1 MTCQRLTTDQAEILQ
16 VNKLSQGY
24 ICIKCA
30 HHANGRFDYDSS
42 LSRLESAAGKK
53 SLEALHSGTK
63 LESILLRDDQLTGGS
78 EKEVKFRGEEDVIS
92 KEIISRCGKNISLN
106 MFFTRRYYYMV
117 DCTTANAIIIH
128 VNLCN
133 NIQKNIT
140 RL

>member
-1 MTCQRLTTDQAEILQ
+1 VTCQRLTTDQAEIL
-16 VNKLSQGY
+16 VNKLRQ
-24 ICIKCA
+24 ICTKCA
-30 HHANGRFDYDSS
+30 HPNGRFDYDSS
-42 LSRLESAAGKK
+42 LSRLESAAGEM
-53 SLEALHSGTK
+53 SLEVLHSVTK

-78 EKEVKFRGEEDVIS
+78 EKEVEFRGEEDVIS
-92 KEIISRCGKNISLN
+92 KEIISRYPFGKNISLN

-117 DCTTANAIIIH
+117 DCTTANAVIIH

>member
-1 MTCQRLTTDQAEILQ
+1 MTCQRLTADQAEILT
-16 VNKLSQGY
+16 KGY

-30 HHANGRFDYDSS
+30 HPNGRFDYDSS
-42 LSRLESAAGKK
+42 LSRLEAAGKK
-53 SLEALHSGTK
+53 SLEALHSVTK

-78 EKEVKFRGEEDVIS
+78 EEVEFRGEEDVIS
-92 KEIISRCGKNISLN
+92 KEIISRYRFGKNISLN

-117 DCTTANAIIIH
+117 DCTTANAVIIH